1 MSSELRTPSSE
12 LRTHLGI
19 YIKVPN
25 AVGILSQSGFFIL
38 APKSYIMSLANP
50 EGNTND
56 LEKPSLAANDD
67 HTLHSQK
74 ESQEM
79 VRDLK
84 YDPKERALENQLGES
99 HMNLLPTRKL
109 IICMAGMSLS
119 LFVSFCDQTGITV
132 ALPTIAKDLNAENSI
147 NWAGTS
153 ALLANCVCQV
163 LFGRLAD
170 IIGRKSMLI
179 TCLVILLLAN
189 MLCGFVQTGP
199 QLYVLKAFAG
209 IGAGGSQSL
218 TMTITSDIVTLK
230 QRGKFQGILGANVGL
245 GNFLGPVIMALYVE
259 HRSWRYYYRT
269 LPPMIFA
276 VIVVVVVFVDN
287 PKTNKVLNWRAKLKK
302 IDYLG
307 VVLSAAA
314 LTFILI
320 PVSGGGSTYA
330 WNSPIVIVLL
340 ILGGVCLIAFIL
352 VEWKVPELPMFPL
365 YIFKSGTLCI
375 LLGSSFLFGMVY
387 YGFVFI
393 VNDYFQ
399 MAKGYDAL
407 QLALMVLPL
416 VLLQASV
423 SAVAGIGITLLGHYL
438 HIMWI
443 GYLFW
448 VIGIGMGLKWTEETS
463 KPYIIGTL
471 LMMGTGVGCIFQP
484 TIVAA
489 QANCT
494 MAQRAVVIGV
504 RNVVRSFGGALGIAV
519 HSLIITSTMI
529 QKLESLLK
537 DSALPAEFVALV
549 KRSVF
554 SHPDFSMLTA
564 TQQTL
569 VRRMYLKSIRNV
581 FYFELLLIAV
591 CMLSTIFVRDR
602 GLHALDQP
610 AEPKKDKDLELDAPE
625 PEPKTA

>member
-1 MSSELRTPSSE
+1 MASE
-12 LRTHLGI
+12 
-19 YIKVPN
+19 
-25 AVGILSQSGFFIL
+25 
-38 APKSYIMSLANP
+38 
-50 EGNTND
+50 
-56 LEKPSLAANDD
+56 
-67 HTLHSQK
+67 
-74 ESQEM
+74 
-79 VRDLK
+79 LK
-84 YDPKERALENQLGES
+84 YDRNEKLLENQLGAS
-99 HMNLLPTRKL
+99 HLNLLPTRKL
-109 IICMAGMSLS
+109 VICMAGMSLS
-119 LFVSFCDQTGITV
+119 LFVSFCDQTGIAV
-132 ALPTIAKDLNAENSI
+132 ALPTMAKDLHAENSI

-269 LPPMIFA
+269 LPPMIFS
-276 VIVVVVVFVDN
+276 VIVVVFVFVDN
-287 PKTNKVLNWRAKLKK
+287 PKTNNVLDWRGKLKK
-302 IDYLG
+302 IDYFG

-330 WNSPIVIVLL
+330 WDSTIVIVFLV
-340 ILGGVCLIAFIL
+340 LGGVSLIVFLL

-365 YIFKSGTLCI
+365 YIFKSGTLCV

-399 MAKGYDAL
+399 MAKDYDAL
-407 QLALMVLPL
+407 QLALMLLPL
-416 VLLQASV
+416 VLFQASV
-423 SAVAGIGITLLGHYL
+423 SAVAGMCITLLGHYL
-438 HIMWI
+438 HVMWV

-463 KPYIIGTL
+463 KAYIIGTL
-471 LMMGTGVGCIFQP
+471 VMMGTGVGCIFQP

-519 HSLIITSTMI
+519 HSLIISSTMI
-529 QKLESLLK
+529 QKLNSLLK
-537 DSALPAEFVALV
+537 ESTLPADFIALV
-549 KRSVF
+549 KKSVF
-554 SHPDFSMLTA
+554 SHPDYSTLTA
-564 TQQTL
+564 SQETL
-569 VRRMYLKSIRNV
+569 VRHMYLKSIRNV
-581 FYFELLLIAV
+581 FYFELLLIVV
-591 CMLSTIFVRDR
+591 CMLSTVFIRDR
-602 GLHALDQP
+602 GLRALDQP
-610 AEPKKDKDLELDAPE
+610 PEPKKAMDIELDAPDSS
-625 PEPKTA
+625 EPKTA